1 MITECLGYQ
10 TESREITVDYSQS
23 GKNISLVKNL
33 VGKSGWMK
41 LTKLSIDAFES
52 EDILVLTTV
61 TDSGDILDQEI
72 SEKILSV

>member
-1 MITECLGYQ
+1 
-10 TESREITVDYSQS
+10 
-23 GKNISLVKNL
+23 VKNL

-61 TDSGDILDQEI
+61 TDTGEILDQEL